1 MYVESR
7 KMVQMNPFAGIEMQT
22 GSRHVETWGGGG
34 GSLEESTSELAAGH
48 PVPFSL
54 AVQ

>member
-1 MYVESR
+1 MW
-7 KMVQMNPFAGIEMQT
+7 GISVTLLEE
-22 GSRHVETWGGGG
+22 GWGEGG